1 MKKLSMLSILMAAST
16 LLFSQTSLAAADC
29 GEIVLGSAISL
40 TGKYATN
47 GVHAQKGYEYAITKI
62 KEKGGVKIDGKC
74 YNFKVIYYD
83 DESKG
88 DRGATLAERLISQDK
103 VQYMLGPYSSGMTKA
118 IAPVTEKYKIP
129 MVEAEGA
136 SRSLFNKGYK
146 YLFAVLSTSEQYLAS
161 AISLAAEK
169 AKESGRSV
177 SSIKVAI
184 AVEND
189 PFSLDIRAGV
199 AEDAAKFGMKV
210 VIDEK
215 LPRDLSD
222 MSAILTKVKLL
233 KPDVL
238 IVSGHSKG
246 AATAVRQ
253 IGEQNIKVPM
263 IAITHCEAA
272 DVTGKFGDAANDFL
286 CSTQWSETLSY
297 KDRMFGSAAQYE
309 KGFKAAYP
317 EYESKKVPY
326 QTAQASAAVYVYMDA
341 FQRAGSLEKEKVRE
355 ALSATDMKTF
365 YGGIKFSAAGNNIAK
380 PMVLRQ
386 IQNGKYVVVAP
397 SEFASHKLNW
407 PRN

>member
-1 MKKLSMLSILMAAST
+1 MKKLSLLSVLMAFVT
-16 LLFSQTSLAAADC
+16 LLFSQASLAAC
-29 GEIVLGSAISL
+29 GEIVIGSAISL

-47 GVHAQKGYEYAITKI
+47 GVHAKNGYEYAIQVI
-62 KEKGGVKIDGKC
+62 KDNGGVMVDGKC

-103 VQYMLGPYSSGMTKA
+103 VQFMLGPYSSGMTKA

-161 AISLAAEK
+161 AIALAAEK
-169 AKESGRSV
+169 AESQGKSPSSV
-177 SSIKVAI
+177 KVAI

-199 AEDAAKFGMKV
+199 SEDAAKYGMQV

-253 IGEQNIKVPM
+253 IDEQNIKVPM

-286 CSTQWSETLSY
+286 CSTQWSETLAY
-297 KDRMFGSAAQYE
+297 EDPLFGTAAEYE
-309 KGFKAAYP
+309 MGFKAAYP
-317 EYESKKVPY
+317 EYKTKKVPY
-326 QTAQASAAVYVYMDA
+326 QTAQATAAVYVYKDA
-341 FQRAGSLEKEKVRE
+341 FERAGSLDKEKVRD
-355 ALSATDMKTF
+355 AISATDMKTF
-365 YGGIKFSAAGNNIAK
+365 YGGIKFSAAGNNVAK

-386 IQNGKYVVVAP
+386 IQDGKYNVVAP

-407 PRN
+407 PRM

>member
-1 MKKLSMLSILMAAST
+1 MKKLSMLSTLVAATT
-16 LLFSQTSLAAADC
+16 LLFSQSSLAAAC

-199 AEDAAKFGMKV
+199 AEDAARFGMKV

-297 KDRMFGSAAQYE
+297 KDPLFGSAAQYE

-317 EYESKKVPY
+317 EYGTKKVPY

-341 FQRAGSLEKEKVRE
+341 FQRAGSMDKEKVRD

-407 PRN
+407 PRM